1 MRLFRFMSKKE
12 FDKLLNGEDLINN
25 KEHQGFTNS
34 VGFCFMEG
42 KEADAEYSYEFLSGI
57 VSREICVLFE
67 TNEKLNESYG
77 IYADPYGSFFDS
89 ITRDEYCIKK
99 YNKETIKPIKYC
111 DNFDSR
117 SWENKKWKWQ
127 KIEDKFGGML

>member
-12 FDKLLNGEDLINN
+12 FDKLLNGEDLINTT
-25 KEHQGFTNS
+25 KHKGYTKS

-42 KEADAEYSYEFLSGI
+42 VEEDAEYSYEFLSGI
-57 VSREICVLFE
+57 VSGEICVLFD
-67 TNEKLNESYG
+67 TDEKLNESYG
-77 IYADPYGSFFDS
+77 VYADPYGHFFDT
-89 ITRDEYCIKK
+89 ITKDEYCIEK

-111 DNFDSR
+111 NNFDNIFC
-117 SWENKKWKWQ
+117 EDKEWKWQ